1 MLNPTP
7 SPCANAS
14 HSPFVG
20 LIKQR
25 SEDVS
30 ISSTGGC
37 VRSAHRPGGREGDGG
52 GGLGD
57 GGGGDGGGGDG
68 SGDGGGGADGGPTAH
83 EKHTRR
89 VLLRSVAALDLLM
102 SVPKASESFLRNIFR
117 RGFFRKKKKDVNEKS

>member
-20 LIKQR
+20 LIEQR

-57 GGGGDGGGGDG
+57 GGGANSGGKL
-68 SGDGGGGADGGPTAH
+68 GGAGGKGGAGG
-83 EKHTRR
+83 
-89 VLLRSVAALDLLM
+89 VGGNGGF
-102 SVPKASESFLRNIFR
+102 SET
-117 RGFFRKKKKDVNEKS
+117 